1 MRWTKKMRTISL
13 LLSVLLSA
21 VLAASVYMVWRE
33 MNTRQKEKE
42 EFTQL
47 AEMVEQTEE
56 SEMENSEIESEETE
70 QAESAE
76 EVIAGR
82 NLAPLFEKN
91 PDCIGWLYIEGT
103 SVNYP
108 LMHTP
113 DEPQR
118 YLRLNF
124 DKEYSTAGVPFLDGR
139 CSLDEGNLIIYGHN
153 RKDGTMFADLK
164 KYLNQEFLDSHRT
177 IELETAR
184 GVFTYT
190 IIEIRITNTSDE
202 WYNAIKGKL
211 LENEQH
217 LTLST
222 CYGSE
227 KNGRLLVIAVEEN
240 CVYKK
245 LYEPVT

>member
-21 VLAASVYMVWRE
+21 VLAASIYMVWQE

-42 EFTQL
+42 DFMQL

-70 QAESAE
+70 QAESME

-113 DEPQR
+113 DEPQK

-124 DKEYSTAGVPFLDGR
+124 DKEYSSAGVPFLDGR
-139 CSLDEGNLIIYGHN
+139 CSLNEGNLIIYGHN

-164 KYLNQEFLDSHRT
+164 KYLDPEFLDSHRT
-177 IELETAR
+177 IELETAG
-184 GVFTYT
+184 GVFIYS
-190 IIEIRITNTSDE
+190 ILEIRITDTSDE
-202 WYNAIKGKL
+202 WYNAIKSESP
-211 LENEQH
+211 ENPRY

-222 CYGSE
+222 CYAASSN
-227 KNGRLLVIAVEEN
+227 KRILVIAVEKN
-240 CVYKK
+240 CVYKSMDN
-245 LYEPVT
+245 L